1 MDRDVKIENLLNY
14 INKHYKHIPN
24 TIERKLKAYREQMD
38 YITVGI
44 DDLENC
50 LKNKDLEIEL
60 LKKYILEEMG
70 NK

>member
-1 MDRDVKIENLLNY
+1 M
-14 INKHYKHIPN
+14 NKHYKYISN
-24 TIERKLKAYREQMD
+24 TVERKIKVYKEHCEVV
-38 YITVGI
+38 TVEI

>member
-1 MDRDVKIENLLNY
+1 MDRDIKIENLLNY
-14 INKHYKHIPN
+14 MNKHYKYISN
-24 TIERKLKAYREQMD
+24 TVERKIKVYKEHCEVV
-38 YITVGI
+38 TVEI

-70 NK
+70 SK

>member
-1 MDRDVKIENLLNY
+1 MDRDTKIENLLNY
-14 INKHYKHIPN
+14 MNKHYKYIPN

-70 NK
+70 SN